1 MNFILFNK
9 CFLSV
14 LFLVQFFLIGCSSSE
29 KKDREEQADLLYSM
43 GTNNLISKNYTLAL
57 SNLLQAYEILPNR
70 SDINNNLGMAY
81 YFKGEKEIAKKIIL
95 RALEL
100 DPKNSDARS
109 NLASF
114 YMEEK
119 KWTEAK
125 KLYEIVLKD
134 LTYNKLSL
142 TYFNL
147 GKIELAQNNFD
158 RAQEYFVKSLKE
170 DENSCASS
178 YHLGLISFKKKDFS
192 SAAKHFKQSYY
203 GPCYNNELPVYYH
216 AITLEKMG
224 DFESARLK
232 FREIIERFP
241 KSEYAQKSLK
251 MIDLMEQNSASSIPK
266 EYSKNSS
273 KEESASPNGKDLQL
287 DPPEF

>member
-1 MNFILFNK
+1 
-9 CFLSV
+9 
-14 LFLVQFFLIGCSSSE
+14 
-29 KKDREEQADLLYSM
+29 
-43 GTNNLISKNYTLAL
+43 LAL
-57 SNLLQAYEILPNR
+57 SNLLQAYELQPNR

-81 YFKGEKEIAKKIIL
+81 YFKNEKIIAMKYIL
-95 RALEL
+95 KALEL

-119 KWTEAK
+119 KWEEAK

-134 LTYNKLSL
+134 LTYNKISL
-142 TYFNL
+142 TYYNL

-178 YHLGLISFKKKDFS
+178 YHLGLISFKKKDFPT
-192 SAAKHFKQSYY
+192 AAKHFKNSYY
-203 GPCYNNELPVYYH
+203 GQCYNNELPVYYH
-216 AITLEKMG
+216 GITLEKMG
-224 DFESARLK
+224 DFDGARLK

-241 KSEYAQKSLK
+241 KSEYAQKSLR
-251 MIDLMEQNSASSIPK
+251 MIDLIDQNSATTMPK
-266 EYSKNSS
+266 ALSKDHVNE
-273 KEESASPNGKDLQL
+273 KKDEDDSELT
-287 DPPEF
+287 PPSF

>member
-1 MNFILFNK
+1 MKFSMMAL
-9 CFLSV
+9 FLSI
-14 LFLVQFFLIGCSSSE
+14 LIFSCSSTE
-29 KKDREEQADLLYSM
+29 KNEKENQADLLYSM

-57 SNLLQAYEILPNR
+57 SNLLQAYEIMPDR

-81 YFKGEKEIAKKIIL
+81 YFKGEKETAKRIVQ

-114 YMEEK
+114 YMDDK
-119 KWTEAK
+119 KYEEAK
-125 KLYEIVLKD
+125 KLYELVLKD

-158 RAQEYFVKSLKE
+158 RAQNYFVKSLKE

-178 YHLGLISFKKKDFS
+178 YHLGLISFKKRDYKT
-192 SAAKHFKQSYY
+192 AAKHFKQSYY

-216 AITLEKMG
+216 AIALEKMG
-224 DFESARLK
+224 DPEGSRLK

-241 KSEYAQKSLK
+241 RSQYAQKSMR
-251 MIDLMEQNSASSIPK
+251 MIDLIDQSAATATPK
-266 EYSKNSS
+266 EFSKNES
-273 KEESASPNGKDLQL
+273 KPTEELQL